1 MLFADNLYSYQNQLV
16 FISLDPF
23 LTEVSRETGGGGG
36 WGYCWNTAGV
46 VWSFYP
52 KHFVLTSPLSKN
64 AEFSKKIHRFCQI
77 LDTFS
82 RLMLFLIKSIKNRGG
97 GFWDQ

>member
-64 AEFSKKIHRFCQI
+64 AEFSKKIHRFCQLLVFGLKFI
-77 LDTFS
+77 IVMKL
-82 RLMLFLIKSIKNRGG
+82 N
-97 GFWDQ
+97 DQLEIFGYI